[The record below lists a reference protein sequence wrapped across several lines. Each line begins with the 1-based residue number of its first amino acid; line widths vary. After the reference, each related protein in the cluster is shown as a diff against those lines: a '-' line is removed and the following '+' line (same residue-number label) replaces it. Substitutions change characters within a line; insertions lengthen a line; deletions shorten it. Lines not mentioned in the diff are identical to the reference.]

1 MAPTWPLPGRS
12 RACSSSHTWGLCLTS
27 PEPRLLSWRLGGA
40 CGRAQGCVAL
50 TDCPCPQRM
59 TAEAQRRVVVE
70 YLKAV
75 MQKRIS
81 FRNPEERKEGADRM
95 VREAEQL
102 RFLFR
107 KLASVSAA
115 TSARPALF
123 CHWRVLHCSLIRVAG
138 LSRPVAR

>member
-1 MAPTWPLPGRS
+1 MAFPGVLF
-12 RACSSSHTWGLCLTS
+12 ALCSGGTQGRLAAALTVGPHGYWGLGLRST
-27 PEPRLLSWRLGGA
+27 A
-40 CGRAQGCVAL
+40 
-50 TDCPCPQRM
+50 CPCPQRM

-70 YLKAV
+70 YLRAV

-81 FRNPEERKEGADRM
+81 FRSPEERKEGADRM

-115 TSARPALF
+115 PLPCQRALGAG
-123 CHWRVLHCSLIRVAG
+123 VLPG
-138 LSRPVAR
+138 LPRLVG